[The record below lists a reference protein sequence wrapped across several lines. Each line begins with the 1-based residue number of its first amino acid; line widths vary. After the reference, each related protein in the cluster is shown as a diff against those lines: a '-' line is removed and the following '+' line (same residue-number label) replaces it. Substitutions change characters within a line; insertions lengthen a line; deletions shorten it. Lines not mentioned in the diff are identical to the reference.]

1 MELDELKKMW
11 NQTPIQ
17 NKPIINIMELIQH
30 KSYGPLASL
39 KRTYRKQIRVM
50 AVLPLL
56 LMLINLNDIDKVLTS
71 ILFWSY
77 VVFCIAIVL
86 FARYNY
92 RIVKSMQTMDT
103 VVKVNLEQQ
112 IALLEKRANMEIWG
126 LRAVLLFF
134 VLLLEIVP
142 YLQHYRML
150 DKWHSLSPFIRFA
163 AYNGL
168 LLLQYVLN
176 KRLKERKVG
185 RHLRYLKELVGQMQ

>member
-11 NQTPIQ
+11 NETPLH
-17 NKPIINIMELIQH
+17 NKPTTNIMELIQH

-50 AVLPLL
+50 AVIP
-56 LMLINLNDIDKVLTS
+56 LMLIAVNMNDIDKVLTS

-77 VVFCIAIVL
+77 VVFCIGIIL

-92 RIVKSMQTMDT
+92 QIVQRMQTMDT
-103 VVKVNLEQQ
+103 MVKSNLEQQ
-112 IALLEKRANMEIWG
+112 IGLLEKRANLEILG
-126 LRAVLLFF
+126 LRGVLLFF

-142 YLQHYRML
+142 YFQHYRML
-150 DKWHSLSPFIRFA
+150 DKWHSLSPFIRFG
-163 AYNGL
+163 AYGGL

-176 KRLKERKVG
+176 KQLKERKIG
-185 RHLRYLKELVGQMQ
+185 RHLTYLKELVDQMQ